1 MAKRSKQAAAAAPQ
15 PDVRVSEQA
24 DWFAWFTARKVYWQI
39 SLLLVVATWL
49 VYAQTLGFAF
59 LDWGDA
65 AALTDNVIVQTG
77 WSVVGLRYA
86 LENYQIAG
94 WQPVTWLSH
103 MTDFAILGLD
113 AGSHHGTNVVLHML
127 SALLVFGMLVE
138 FTGARW
144 RAGMVALVFAVHPL
158 QVEAVAWLS
167 GRATLAGGLFGLAG
181 AWAWLK
187 SAEGKRRWY
196 AAAIGLLILA
206 VMSNTA
212 LGGIVVGYLALEWW
226 LGEGKVRWLHALPLL
241 AIGGAALGIWTWTSF
256 QSGGVAIPPFS
267 VRLGNAL
274 AALASL
280 VGAAF
285 WPANL
290 AAFYPMPAKV
300 PAAQV
305 GAGIA
310 VLVVPMVVALLLAR
324 RRPYL
329 LAGWVWFLATLLP
342 VSGLIPIGALARA
355 DRFMYLPL
363 VGLLIC
369 VVWSLHALMGK
380 LETSAFPVV
389 VAVTAVAVLT
399 WSAWAQTS
407 YWQGDIPLFQ
417 QTLRVTGD
425 ANRVAHSQ
433 IGTTLV
439 RLNQVEYALDHL
451 KKAIDLDPNFAPSYR
466 RLAEALF
473 KREMNSAALT
483 NIEKAISLDPTSAQ
497 LYADRGRILRASDR
511 LDEAYDSFAKA
522 LQLGLDL
529 TGRMDA
535 LFQQG
540 LIRSKQMKYPE
551 AISLFEQAL
560 ELDPY
565 FYLARKNLAFTYLRA
580 EKYFEASREFDLLA
594 RTNPDDQDVV
604 KAVRFLKQRIK

>member
-1 MAKRSKQAAAAAPQ
+1 MAKRSKQAAAAAPP

-86 LENYQIAG
+86 FENYQISG

-103 MTDFAILGLD
+103 MTDFALLGLD
-113 AGSHHGTNVVLHML
+113 AGSHHATNVVFHML

-144 RAGMVALVFAVHPL
+144 RAGLVALVFAVHPL

-196 AAAIGLLILA
+196 AAAIGLLLLA

-226 LGEGKVRWLHALPLL
+226 LRQGRVRWLPALPLL
-241 AIGGAALGIWTWTSF
+241 AIGGVALGIWTWTSF

-280 VGAAF
+280 AGAAF
-285 WPANL
+285 WPAKL
-290 AAFYPMPAKV
+290 AAFYPMPAKT
-300 PAAQV
+300 PAAQM

-310 VLVVPMVVALLLAR
+310 VLVVPTVVALLLAR

-369 VVWSLHALMGK
+369 VVWGLHALMGK
-380 LETSAFPVV
+380 LETSAVPVV
-389 VAVTAVAVLT
+389 VAVMAVAVLT

-417 QTLRVTGD
+417 QALRVTGD

-433 IGTTLV
+433 IGATLV

-473 KREMNSAALT
+473 KRELNSAALT
-483 NIEKAISLDPTSAQ
+483 NIEKAISLDPASAQ

-511 LDEAYDSFAKA
+511 LEEAYESFAKA